1 MSLDALGVVLVEACA
16 GVSTT
21 ITTTTRSGHGG
32 YGVLVKVGRLEA
44 YLARGFHHFGCI
56 LMLMYEQSWSEETN
70 GIRGGRGGP
79 GVRGAWHRAESNSN
93 IGRQIE

>member
-16 GVSTT
+16 GVST

-56 LMLMYEQSWSEETN
+56 LMLMYQQSWSEETN
-70 GIRGGRGGP
+70 GIRGARKSDASFPSTCGYSR
-79 GVRGAWHRAESNSN
+79 
-93 IGRQIE
+93 